1 MQDKA
6 TATGQELAATGGATN
21 IGDREENQDVWR
33 SETGTNGQEL
43 AVVCD
48 GLGGERAGA
57 TAAKVAAYAF
67 CDNWELLVD
76 VLPDTKRLREAL
88 NQANASL
95 HDHIVND
102 SRLYGMATTLVAVE
116 IRAGKAVWTSVGD
129 SPLWHWSART
139 KTVRQVNDRH
149 NPPERPNTLLSCLTG
164 DPIPMIGSGRIVD
177 TEPGDLLIVASDGLD
192 TLGKDALENE
202 IARTAANEPHEIAE
216 QLVDAALA
224 VKKTR
229 QDNVTAVVA
238 RIR

>member
-21 IGDREENQDVWR
+21 IGNRDENQDVWR
-33 SETGTNGQEL
+33 TATAGNGQEL
-43 AVVCD
+43 ALVCD

-57 TAAKVAAYAF
+57 TAAKVAAEAF
-67 CDNWELLVD
+67 LENWQLLGGI
-76 VLPDTKRLREAL
+76 LPDTKRLNEAL
-88 NQANASL
+88 KLANASVR
-95 HDHIVND
+95 DHIANN

-116 IRAGKAVWTSVGD
+116 IGAGKPMWTSVGD

-164 DPIPMIGSGRIVD
+164 DPIPMIGSGTIED

-192 TLGKDALENE
+192 TLGKDALESE